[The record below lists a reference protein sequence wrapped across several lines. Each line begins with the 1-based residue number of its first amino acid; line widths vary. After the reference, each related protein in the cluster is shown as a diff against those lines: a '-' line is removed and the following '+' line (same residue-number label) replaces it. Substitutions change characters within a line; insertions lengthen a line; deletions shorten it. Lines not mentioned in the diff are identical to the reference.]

1 MLTPNSKEETVR
13 PVLIETGIMEETLV
27 EIDPELTEIEAA
39 LMMIET
45 VNQDSTMIP
54 GEITTITPEMMV
66 GFKALVTAG
75 IQDLYLTERIIRREG
90 ADPLS
95 GEVMTGHLQ
104 WMVIVRECRPG
115 VTGGVVTGIIL

>member
-1 MLTPNSKEETVR
+1 MR
-13 PVLIETGIMEETLV
+13 RVLIETVILEGILV

-54 GEITTITPEMMV
+54 GEVTMITPEMMV
-66 GFKALVTAG
+66 GDRALVTAG
-75 IQDLYLTERIIRREG
+75 IQDLFLTETMIRREG
-90 ADPLS
+90 ADHLLE
-95 GEVMTGHLQ
+95 EVMTGHLQ